1 MKEKYNLFSSYNL
14 MGAALLITAVS
25 ALFFVGSNLGTM
37 KTAGIAFYAW
47 LNAQSPFLAG
57 AIGIWILGVVTFLA
71 RDIPKRVWDVVVKQ
85 TTVTLTMNN
94 VDDVYDH
101 FLQWYYS
108 SGRSA
113 KARTLIAKNKDYS
126 WVDREDGE
134 FHTMDIS
141 AGYGYHYFM
150 FGGKMFQLN
159 REVKEASQTT
169 AVKETLTIKTIGRS
183 QKQFHELLSTITP
196 PKDTD
201 FTVVYKWREDYWK
214 KCGEQAVRSF
224 DSVVLP
230 PVTKNKIVDHIDTFL
245 NEREWY
251 TKHGIP
257 YRTGIILHGIPGTG
271 KTSLVRALC
280 DKFDKPLYIL
290 RLCGISDDMLEAA
303 FSELP
308 KNSLVLIEDIDA
320 YSVTNKRPTSGKGK
334 DQATAVASGISEL
347 IGLTLSGLLNAVDG
361 IIASDGRILIAT
373 TNHIG
378 KLDEA
383 LTRKGRFNL
392 EVEIGHLEPG
402 CVVEFFKN
410 FYPDFVVP
418 SVQFKEDL
426 TPADLQ
432 AVILENVENPQA
444 VLEYV
449 KA

>member
-1 MKEKYNLFSSYNL
+1 
-14 MGAALLITAVS
+14 
-25 ALFFVGSNLGTM
+25 
-37 KTAGIAFYAW
+37 
-47 LNAQSPFLAG
+47 
-57 AIGIWILGVVTFLA
+57 
-71 RDIPKRVWDVVVKQ
+71 
-85 TTVTLTMNN
+85 
-94 VDDVYDH
+94 
-101 FLQWYYS
+101 
-108 SGRSA
+108 
-113 KARTLIAKNKDYS
+113 
-126 WVDREDGE
+126 
-134 FHTMDIS
+134 
-141 AGYGYHYFM
+141 
-150 FGGKMFQLN
+150 
-159 REVKEASQTT
+159 
-169 AVKETLTIKTIGRS
+169 
-183 QKQFHELLSTITP
+183 
-196 PKDTD
+196 
-201 FTVVYKWREDYWK
+201 
-214 KCGEQAVRSF
+214 
-224 DSVVLP
+224 LP
-230 PVTKNKIVDHIDTFL
+230 PATKNKIVDHIDTFL

-290 RLCGISDDMLEAA
+290 RLCGISDDTLEAA

-320 YSVTNKRPTSGKGK
+320 YSVTNRRAPSSSSKDKPTSRNTVEPNPSNGL
-334 DQATAVASGISEL
+334 AEL
-347 IGLTLSGLLNAVDG
+347 LGLTLPGLLNAVDG

-402 CVVEFFKN
+402 CIVEFFKN